1 MKYFSIVMSDED
13 IENFENG
20 RLREKMSKSAYVRY
34 LIAEHERTL
43 PPVYKYK
50 EIIAL
55 LSSIDNSVRQ
65 ILLNE
70 KFEISDRMALY
81 EKFEKV
87 RLEISKKLKFFLN
100 KSDLIAGL
108 ASAFYG
114 TENSD
119 VHIDATNYIANTKS
133 IDASA
138 MGLDLEDLRK
148 TRAVIS
154 EYIASFTGSNDM
166 AKAQVISH
174 LNIARKC
181 VDHVISQKLEKE
193 PIERHK

>member
-1 MKYFSIVMSDED
+1 MNY
-13 IENFENG
+13 N
-20 RLREKMSKSAYVRY
+20 
-34 LIAEHERTL
+34 T
-43 PPVYKYK
+43 
-50 EIIAL
+50 
-55 LSSIDNSVRQ
+55 
-65 ILLNE
+65 
-70 KFEISDRMALY
+70 
-81 EKFEKV
+81 
-87 RLEISKKLKFFLN
+87 